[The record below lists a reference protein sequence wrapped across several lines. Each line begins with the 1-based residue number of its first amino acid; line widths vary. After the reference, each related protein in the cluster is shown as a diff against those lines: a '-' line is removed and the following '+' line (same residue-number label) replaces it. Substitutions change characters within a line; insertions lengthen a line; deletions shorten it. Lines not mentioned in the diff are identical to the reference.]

1 MKSGDVKMNHRI
13 DPTGFFAVQ
22 ILILSFNNESH
33 AIEIGDCNEFV
44 MFLKFGLC

>member
-1 MKSGDVKMNHRI
+1 MNHRI
-13 DPTGFFAVQ
+13 DPTAFFAEQ
-22 ILILSFNNESH
+22 ILILRFHDESH